1 MNEKLQMDGS
11 KVCLSDLSYII
22 EASSEVKINC
32 IMVLLTSYFSESF
45 AREMPSTISFQ
56 SFYYYNF
63 HLLSL
68 GN

>member
-1 MNEKLQMDGS
+1 MHLYAS
-11 KVCLSDLSYII
+11 KISLSDLSYMI
-22 EASSEVKINC
+22 ELFSGVKINC
-32 IMVLLTSYFSESF
+32 IMVLLTSYFSDPF
-45 AREMPSTISFQ
+45 AREMLLTFSLQ

>member
-1 MNEKLQMDGS
+1 MHLCAS
-11 KVCLSDLSYII
+11 KIRLSDLSYMI
-22 EASSEVKINC
+22 EMFSGVKINC
-32 IMVLLTSYFSESF
+32 IMVLLTSYFSDLS
-45 AREMPSTISFQ
+45 AREMLLTFSLQ